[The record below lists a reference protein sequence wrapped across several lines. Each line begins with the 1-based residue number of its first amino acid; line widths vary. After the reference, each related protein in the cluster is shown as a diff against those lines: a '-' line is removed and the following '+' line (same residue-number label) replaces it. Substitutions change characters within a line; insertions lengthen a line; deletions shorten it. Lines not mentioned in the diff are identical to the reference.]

1 MREQIYLEQIRK
13 RYYITKKRF
22 NRHKNKHIS
31 FYNNQG
37 DSQRDNENEDTFH
50 KKPTE
55 LCINLWLNCIIFLA
69 KDKSRFV
76 KVDNKNTEE
85 DKNCSMS
92 NYENKLKHNIYLT
105 IFD

>member
-1 MREQIYLEQIRK
+1 MRERIFRQIRK

-55 LCINLWLNCIIFLA
+55 LCINLWLNCIIFPKP
-69 KDKSRFV
+69 KDSNLDFV

-85 DKNCSMS
+85 DKNWQHV
-92 NYENKLKHNIYLT
+92 EL
-105 IFD
+105 